1 MADMRVTSANMA
13 DMPVAAHLEG
23 GAPPKMKNRQRILRG
38 IQRMSSSPAL
48 THLGRPRASSAP
60 YSNRGSFSCV
70 SLAPNMAPPS
80 PYASTSPSTV
90 ASSAAST
97 VGTPSGPGTPM
108 SEISSC
114 DGLDSPFIGVR
125 RVDSLRSKAPV
136 SSTTSALPSDL
147 KSTRHDRIGARA
159 RSASQPMKA
168 RNVHFWSDMPHEL
181 RIQIFSYLE
190 PKELV
195 RVSRVSKS
203 FYKTSF
209 DGQLWTEVD
218 ASDFYHRIP
227 AESLSRILS
236 ATAPFIKD
244 LNLRGCVQVEH
255 QRRAE
260 VLAYS
265 CKNLVNVNLEGCR
278 NIQRDTLHGLLN
290 GNQKLERLN
299 LTGLAAATNA
309 TCDIIAESCTNLEV
323 LQVSWCKQ
331 MDAQGIAAIVNACPR
346 LRDVRAA
353 ELKGFDSI
361 DVAAAFFERNTLERL
376 VLSGCSD
383 ITDAALQTIVHGV
396 DPEIDILTDLPVVS
410 ARALRHLDL
419 SRCAQLTDRGVSA
432 LGPFVPNLEG
442 LQISG
447 CTSLTDLALQP
458 IFDHASRLSH
468 LEMEDLSE
476 LTNTLL
482 SEHLAKSACVSRLE
496 HISVGYC
503 GGLGDDGV
511 LPLLKNCTKLKSA
524 DFNNTRISDLVLA
537 EAAAMVNA
545 RSRRTTDPYEAPKAT
560 LHMVVYDCEN
570 ILWTGI
576 REVLFRN
583 SQVQFNGGQGDPTF
597 PTEIISLKCF
607 YGYQMTVDE
616 HSKRVLRC
624 DLPAAGRLE
633 RKWADYM
640 QANEEAG
647 VGGAGTRRRRRRAR
661 ETRLIHADEEEG
673 GYGRSSRR
681 RASTSPCTVM

>member
-1 MADMRVTSANMA
+1 MADMRAAPAPMA
-13 DMPVAAHLEG
+13 DMPTGAPGDVAA
-23 GAPPKMKNRQRILRG
+23 PKMKNRQRLLRG
-38 IQRMSSSPAL
+38 IQRMSSSPSL
-48 THLGRPRASSAP
+48 THIGRPRASSAP
-60 YSNRGSFSCV
+60 YENRGSFSCV
-70 SLAPNMAPPS
+70 SLAPSASPLS
-80 PYASTSPSTV
+80 PYASTSPSIV

-97 VGTPSGPGTPM
+97 MSPPSGPGTPM

-114 DGLDSPFIGVR
+114 DGLDSPFVGVR
-125 RVDSLRSKAPV
+125 RVDSLRSKASPL
-136 SSTTSALPSDL
+136 SSTSVLPTDL
-147 KSTRHDRIGARA
+147 KSTRNERNATRL
-159 RSASQPMKA
+159 RSGSQPMK
-168 RNVHFWSDMPHEL
+168 RKNFNFWSDMPYEL

-203 FYKTSF
+203 FYNASF

-218 ASDFYHRIP
+218 ASEVYRKIP
-227 AESLSRILS
+227 AESLGKIIS

-244 LNLRGCVQVEH
+244 LNLRGCIQVEH

-260 VLAYS
+260 VLVNS

-278 NIQRDTLHGLLN
+278 NIQRSTLHGLLN
-290 GNQKLERLN
+290 GNERLECLN
-299 LTGLAAATNA
+299 LTGLTAVTNA
-309 TCDIIAESCTNLEV
+309 TCDIIAESCKNLEV

-331 MDAQGIAAIVNACPR
+331 MDAEGIRAIVNACPR
-346 LRDVRAA
+346 LKDVRAG
-353 ELKGFDSI
+353 ELKGFDNVE
-361 DVAAAFFERNTLERL
+361 VAAAFFARNTLERL

-383 ITDAALQTIVHGV
+383 LTDMALQTIVHGV
-396 DPEIDILTDLPVVS
+396 NPEIDILTDLPLVPT
-410 ARALRHLDL
+410 RALRHLDL
-419 SRCAQLTDRGVSA
+419 SRCSQLTDRGISA
-432 LGPFVPNLEG
+432 LGHFVPNLEG

-447 CTSLTDLALQP
+447 CSGLTDLALQP
-458 IFDHASRLSH
+458 IFDTASRLS
-468 LEMEDLSE
+468 LIEMDDLPE
-476 LTNTLL
+476 VTNTLL

-496 HISVGYC
+496 HLSVGYC
-503 GGLGDDGV
+503 SNLGDAGI
-511 LPLLKNCTKLKSA
+511 LPLVRNCSNLKMA

-545 RSRRTTDPYEAPKAT
+545 RSRRTVDPREAPKTT
-560 LHMVVYDCEN
+560 LNMVVYDCEN
-570 ILWTGI
+570 VTWTGI

-583 SQVQFNGGQGDPTF
+583 SQVQFNGGESEPTF
-597 PTEIISLKCF
+597 PTEIIGLKCF

-640 QANEEAG
+640 QASEEAG

-673 GYGRSSRR
+673 GYGHAGRR
-681 RASTSPCTVM
+681 RARTAPSCAVM